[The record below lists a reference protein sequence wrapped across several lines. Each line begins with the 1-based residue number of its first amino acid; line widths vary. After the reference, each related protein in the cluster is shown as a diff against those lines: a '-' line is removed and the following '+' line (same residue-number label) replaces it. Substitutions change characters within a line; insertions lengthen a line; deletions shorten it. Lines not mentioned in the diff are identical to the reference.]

1 MSRPDPRSPSHRAPS
16 RPLRQVARTA
26 NTALMGGPRAF
37 STPAD
42 RDLASAI
49 GGRTVLVTGASAGI
63 GRAVAR
69 RCGAAGATVVLV
81 ARSAD
86 ALEQVA
92 GEVRED
98 GGTAHV
104 LPADLADGDSVAAL
118 GEALGGLVERVDVL
132 VNNAGRSIR
141 RPVMDSL
148 DRFHDV
154 ERTIQLNYLGAVR
167 MIHLV
172 LPGMVEAGDGHI
184 VNCSTMGTKVFP
196 SRFAAYLGSKCALEG
211 YSASLGTELVSRGID
226 VTTVHLPLV
235 RTEMIAPTEVYRRA
249 PALTADQG
257 AAMVTSALV
266 DRPSRVLSPAGHALQ
281 AVRTVAPGTT
291 TRALSAVI
299 RRMGG
304 RIGA

>member
-1 MSRPDPRSPSHRAPS
+1 MSRSLSPLQH
-16 RPLRQVARTA
+16 VAVA
-26 NTALMGGPRAF
+26 VNTALMGGPRAF
-37 STPAD
+37 TPPAGD
-42 RDLASAI
+42 ALARAI
-49 GGRTVLVTGASAGI
+49 GDRTVLVTGASSGI
-63 GRAVAR
+63 GRSVAL

-86 ALEQVA
+86 ALEEVA
-92 GEVRED
+92 EEVRAG

-104 LPADLADGDSVAAL
+104 IPADLADPDSVAGLGAAL
-118 GEALGGLVERVDVL
+118 ADTVDRVDVL

-172 LPGMVEAGDGHI
+172 LPGMVAAGDGHI

-211 YSASLGTELVSRGID
+211 YSASLATELADRGIE

-266 DRPSRVLSPAGHALQ
+266 DRPARVLSPAGHALQ

-291 TRALSAVI
+291 TRALGAVI
-299 RRMGG
+299 RRVGG